1 MQPTKRHTLQ
11 TLFGLSMAAALL
23 ATAAAPAAA
32 QTFPNRQVNLMV
44 PYPAGGLS
52 DAIART
58 VEKPLAKALG
68 RRQRC
73 AGGTEGAKPASRWPH
88 DLPGL
93 AQRDDPGAAGTAG
106 G

>member
-23 ATAAAPAAA
+23 ATAAPAAA
-32 QTFPNRQVNLMV
+32 QTFPSKTVNLMV

-58 VEKPLAKALG
+58 V
-68 RRQRC
+68 
-73 AGGTEGAKPASRWPH
+73 
-88 DLPGL
+88 
-93 AQRDDPGAAGTAG
+93 
-106 G
+106 